1 MNIIKTAALA
11 GAILIP
17 AFANAAFP
25 DVVTSGAKNV
35 ILVHGS
41 YVDGSTW
48 RSIHDQLWLKGYS
61 VTVVQQPH
69 TTLEEDV
76 AATRAAIEAQ
86 DGPVILVGHDTGG
99 AVISIA
105 GTSDKVKALVYIA
118 AMQPDVGENVAKLAA
133 SKPSLN
139 KEVQVS
145 ADGHLSITP
154 AKFRDVYGA
163 DLPPNRTNFMA
174 VAQTKITQT
183 ALSAPVSAAAWRT
196 KPSYAIVATDDLV
209 LNPELQRW
217 MYKRAGSKVTEI
229 KASHALHLSM
239 PEAVAEVVVQAA
251 LSAK

>member
-1 MNIIKTAALA
+1 MNIIKTAAVA
-11 GAILIP
+11 VAISIP
-17 AFANAAFP
+17 AFASAFP
-25 DVVTSGAKNV
+25 FVVTSGAKNV

-48 RSIHDQLWLKGYS
+48 RSIHDQLWIKGYK

-69 TTLEEDV
+69 TTLDEDV

-105 GTSDKVKALVYIA
+105 GTSDKVKGLVYIA
-118 AMQPDVGENVAKLAA
+118 AMQPDAGESVAQLTAT
-133 SKPSLN
+133 KPSLN
-139 KEVQVS
+139 KEVQVTE
-145 ADGHLSITP
+145 DGHLFITP

-174 VAQTKITQT
+174 IAQTKITQK
-183 ALSAPVSAAAWRT
+183 ALGTPVSAAAWRT

-217 MYKRAGSKVTEI
+217 MYKRAGSKITEI
-229 KASHALHLSM
+229 KASHGLHLSK
-239 PEAVAEVVVQAA
+239 PEEVAQVVVQAA
-251 LSAK
+251 LNAK